1 MADQAAAAAAD
12 KGQSNGNK
20 FCVCE
25 AEATFFLRVWRVKKD
40 NERFWRLGSYKFL
53 GFFWLFFF
61 FFLMI
66 FQILTYGLLISKIK
80 DQNFLLD
87 IFSFFLEFKLGSK
100 KLRGQVDGEGV
111 QIFIAE

>member
-1 MADQAAAAAAD
+1 MVDQAAAAAVD
-12 KGQSNGNK
+12 KGQSSGNK

-25 AEATFFLRVWRVKKD
+25 AEATFFLWVWRVKKD
-40 NERFWRLGSYKFL
+40 NERFWRLGCYKFL
-53 GFFWLFFF
+53 GFIWLFF

-87 IFSFFLEFKLGSK
+87 IFSFFLEFKLGLK
-100 KLRGQVDGEGV
+100 ILRGQVDGEGV

>member
-1 MADQAAAAAAD
+1 
-12 KGQSNGNK
+12 
-20 FCVCE
+20 
-25 AEATFFLRVWRVKKD
+25 
-40 NERFWRLGSYKFL
+40 
-53 GFFWLFFF
+53 
-61 FFLMI
+61 MI